1 MIETVVIL
9 IVFTSLVGFSGYRY
23 CETVR
28 RELRSQ
34 YDVIYYMLS
43 DFQREQLNKNKS
55 K

>member
-1 MIETVVIL
+1 MIETVAIL
-9 IVFTSLVGFSGYRY
+9 VVFTSLVGFGGYRY

-28 RELRSQ
+28 SELRAQ

-43 DFQREQLNKNKS
+43 DFQRERLNKNKS